1 MKQTEHSKLPNS
13 MAQAITVDRIPAM
26 NPRHTKAIALTAM
39 CLTLFM
45 TNFDGT
51 AVDVALPQIQNSLG
65 ANMTGLQWIINAYN
79 LPVASLLLASGT
91 LGDIYGRR
99 RLFLLGLAIFT
110 IASAL
115 CGFAPNLQLL
125 IAGRTLQGIGAAAL
139 IPLSLTILTATFPDP
154 QSKAKAIGIWSAVS
168 ALALVAGPGLGGLFV
183 DRLGWQSIFLLNVPV
198 GVITFKLTAGVI
210 QEPAQ
215 RTKQHLDL
223 PGLGCSIMAIASLT
237 YALTQSSTSTGL
249 SPQMLALLG
258 VTGLSLLGF
267 WVAESRSRHP
277 MLPLSLLRNR
287 TFVLINITQAL
298 VFFTSGS
305 LLFMFSLFLQQ
316 VQGYSAVEAGIRFLP
331 MNGAIILAAL
341 GSGWVAARLGWRFP
355 VISGLVMAGVATL
368 GLLHINA
375 DTEYGQVLWSLA
387 LSGFGGGLTIAPLTS
402 AAMNSVPALQEGIA
416 SAVFN
421 ISIQFGG
428 ILGIAIQGTLFAQ
441 QMAVALRRSLTPWQ
455 LPAELQD
462 RIITQALHN
471 LADLPS
477 DLPETVSPLLLQ
489 QAIKAAFVVGLQ
501 ATVLVAGLAL
511 LTGALL
517 ILVGAPSKF
526 KRRSPT

>member
-1 MKQTEHSKLPNS
+1 
-13 MAQAITVDRIPAM
+13 
-26 NPRHTKAIALTAM
+26 
-39 CLTLFM
+39 
-45 TNFDGT
+45 
-51 AVDVALPQIQNSLG
+51 
-65 ANMTGLQWIINAYN
+65 
-79 LPVASLLLASGT
+79 
-91 LGDIYGRR
+91 
-99 RLFLLGLAIFT
+99 
-110 IASAL
+110 
-115 CGFAPNLQLL
+115 
-125 IAGRTLQGIGAAAL
+125 
-139 IPLSLTILTATFPDP
+139 
-154 QSKAKAIGIWSAVS
+154 
-168 ALALVAGPGLGGLFV
+168 
-183 DRLGWQSIFLLNVPV
+183 
-198 GVITFKLTAGVI
+198 
-210 QEPAQ
+210 
-215 RTKQHLDL
+215 
-223 PGLGCSIMAIASLT
+223 
-237 YALTQSSTSTGL
+237 
-249 SPQMLALLG
+249 
-258 VTGLSLLGF
+258 
-267 WVAESRSRHP
+267 

-287 TFVLINITQAL
+287 TFVVINITQAL

-316 VQGYSAVEAGIRFLP
+316 IQGYSAAATGIRFLP

-368 GLLHINA
+368 GLLSIHA

-402 AAMNSVPALQEGIA
+402 AAMNAVPPLQEGIA

-441 QMAVALRRSLTPWQ
+441 QMAVALRRSLISWQ
-455 LPAELQD
+455 LPADLQD

-477 DLPETVSPLLLQ
+477 DLPATVSPLLLQ
-489 QAIKAAFVVGLQ
+489 QAIKAAFVAGLQ

-526 KRRSPT
+526 KRRSPA